1 MPCSSFFVIFLR
13 LMAISPV
20 IPVYNRTNLSFE
32 RGEVAYLYTPEGE
45 RYLDFLSGIAVN
57 SLGHCHPHL
66 VQTLKDQSEKLWH
79 VSNIFSIEP
88 LTRLSKRLVENSF
101 ADSVFF
107 CNSGAEAVE
116 CGLKAIRKYFDE
128 NDKPEKHR
136 VITFDGAF
144 HGRTFGAIAATGTPK
159 VLEGFEPRLPG
170 FDKVAINIEAV
181 KAAITHET
189 AAILIEPVQGEGGI
203 KPIPTEFLQEL
214 RKICDEQDLLL
225 FFDEVQ
231 CGNGRAAK
239 LFAYQHF
246 DVEPDIL
253 ATAKGLGGGF
263 PIGACLMKEKVA
275 ETLKTGSH
283 GTTFGGNPL
292 ATAVGNAV
300 LDILLEE
307 GFMQKVSDIAGNLR
321 DKLESLQNK
330 FPTIVDEVRGLGL
343 LMGIKLRPEFENTKM
358 VEKLR
363 ENKLLVNAAGDNVVR
378 IIPPLII
385 EESHVEEALEII
397 EKTFGEML

>member
-1 MPCSSFFVIFLR
+1 
-13 LMAISPV
+13 MAISPV

-32 RGEVAYLYTPEGE
+32 RGEGAYLYTPEGE